1 MGAAPNFRTEIA
13 ISRNLSVDLQKI
25 EHSAWRIE
33 QNVLIKNKGI
43 QLTTLCTLRFAFCDI
58 EHMNKHKAIFAF
70 AMALLSLVY
79 TAGFCAESVGLV
91 EKIGTGTIDWARGVV
106 QARGISAPIKKGA
119 EKTPSN
125 SPKALSEA
133 KNDARIKLLET
144 VKKIK
149 IDTKHSV
156 GGMAGNNKTIMT
168 QIKDMVYDATEIE
181 KFRKYMSDGSVEV
194 LLQMNL
200 HGGFTQL
207 ILPKEIRQIEGIKQ
221 IKRGANSTD
230 VNTNPVSK
238 AYTGLL
244 VDARSIELQ
253 PALVFKILDENLEEV
268 FGPAFVSREFVVQQG
283 MAAYYTDIESAK
295 SDPRINDNP
304 LTVKALR
311 TDYPSQC
318 NIVISNADAS
328 KLKSASH
335 HLLFLKES
343 RVVVALSPQ

>member
-1 MGAAPNFRTEIA
+1 MKN
-13 ISRNLSVDLQKI
+13 QK
-25 EHSAWRIE
+25 S
-33 QNVLIKNKGI
+33 
-43 QLTTLCTLRFAFCDI
+43 
-58 EHMNKHKAIFAF
+58 IFTF

-79 TAGFCAESVGLV
+79 TAGFCAELIGLV
-91 EKIGTGTIDWARGVV
+91 ENKDTGTIDWARGVV
-106 QARGISAPIKKGA
+106 QAKGISAPLKKGT
-119 EKTPSN
+119 EKTPPN

-144 VKKIK
+144 LKKIK
-149 IDTKHSV
+149 IDTTRSV
-156 GGMAGNNKTIMT
+156 GGMAGNNKRIMT
-168 QIKDMVYDATEIE
+168 QIKDMVYDASEIE

-221 IKRGANSTD
+221 IKRGANSTG
-230 VNTNPVSK
+230 VNTNSVSR

-283 MAAYYTDIESAK
+283 MAAYYSDIQSAK
-295 SDPRINDNP
+295 SDPRIRNRP

-311 TDYPSQC
+311 TDYPSRC
-318 NIVISNADAS
+318 DIVISNPDAS

-343 RVVVALSPQ
+343 RVVVVLSPQ

>member
-1 MGAAPNFRTEIA
+1 MSFGYPAVT
-13 ISRNLSVDLQKI
+13 
-25 EHSAWRIE
+25 
-33 QNVLIKNKGI
+33 
-43 QLTTLCTLRFAFCDI
+43 
-58 EHMNKHKAIFAF
+58 
-70 AMALLSLVY
+70 
-79 TAGFCAESVGLV
+79 CAELIGLV
-91 EKIGTGTIDWARGVV
+91 EKKDTGTIDWARGVV

-125 SPKALSEA
+125 SPKALSQA

-149 IDTKHSV
+149 IYTNRSV
-156 GGMAGNNKTIMT
+156 GGMAGKNKTIMT
-168 QIKDMVYDATEIE
+168 QIKDMVYNANEIE
-181 KFRKYMSDGSVEV
+181 KFRKYMSDGSIEV

-221 IKRGANSTD
+221 INRGASSTGVDTNSA
-230 VNTNPVSK
+230 SK
-238 AYTGLL
+238 AYSGLL

-283 MAAYYTDIESAK
+283 MAAYYSDIASAK
-295 SDPRINDNP
+295 SDPRIRNRP

-311 TDYPSQC
+311 TDYPSRC

-328 KLKSASH
+328 KLKSASR
-335 HLLFLKES
+335 HLLFLKET
-343 RVVVALSPQ
+343 RVVIVLSSP

>member
-1 MGAAPNFRTEIA
+1 LASSFTE
-13 ISRNLSVDLQKI
+13 R
-25 EHSAWRIE
+25 
-33 QNVLIKNKGI
+33 
-43 QLTTLCTLRFAFCDI
+43 
-58 EHMNKHKAIFAF
+58 MNKPNAILAF
-70 AMALLSLVY
+70 AIALLSLVY
-79 TAGFCAESVGLV
+79 TAGFCAESIGLV
-91 EKIGTGTIDWARGVV
+91 EKNDTGTIDWARGVV

-119 EKTPSN
+119 EKTPPN

-149 IDTKHSV
+149 IDSKRSV
-156 GGMAGNNKTIMT
+156 GGIAANNKTIMT
-168 QIKDMVYDATEIE
+168 QIKDMVYDANEIE
-181 KFRKYMSDGSVEV
+181 KFRKYMSDGSIEV

-221 IKRGANSTD
+221 IKRGTNTTGANTTS
-230 VNTNPVSK
+230 VSK

-295 SDPRINDNP
+295 SDPRIRNWP

-311 TDYPSQC
+311 TDYPSRC

-328 KLKSASH
+328 KLRSASQN
-335 HLLFLKES
+335 LQFLKES
-343 RVVVALSPQ
+343 RVVIVLSSP

>member
-1 MGAAPNFRTEIA
+1 MKN
-13 ISRNLSVDLQKI
+13 QKI
-25 EHSAWRIE
+25 
-33 QNVLIKNKGI
+33 
-43 QLTTLCTLRFAFCDI
+43 
-58 EHMNKHKAIFAF
+58 IFTF
-70 AMALLSLVY
+70 AMVLLGLFYS
-79 TAGFCAESVGLV
+79 AGFCAELIGMV
-91 EKIGTGTIDWARGVV
+91 EKKDAGTIDWARGVV
-106 QARGISAPIKKGA
+106 QAIGVSAPIKKEA
-119 EKTPSN
+119 PKTPPN

-133 KNDARIKLLET
+133 RNDARIKLLQT

-149 IDTKHSV
+149 IDTNHSV
-156 GGMAGNNKTIMT
+156 GDIADKNKTIMT

-207 ILPKEIRQIEGIKQ
+207 VLPKEIRQIEGIKQ
-221 IKRGANSTD
+221 IKREATSTGVDTNS
-230 VNTNPVSK
+230 VSA

-244 VDARSIELQ
+244 VDARNIELQ

-268 FGPAFVSREFVVQQG
+268 FGPAFASREFVVQQG

-295 SDPRINDNP
+295 SDPRISENP

-311 TDYPSQC
+311 TDYPSRC

-328 KLKSASH
+328 RLKSASH

-343 RVVVALSPQ
+343 RVVVVLSPE

>member
-1 MGAAPNFRTEIA
+1 
-13 ISRNLSVDLQKI
+13 
-25 EHSAWRIE
+25 
-33 QNVLIKNKGI
+33 
-43 QLTTLCTLRFAFCDI
+43 
-58 EHMNKHKAIFAF
+58 
-70 AMALLSLVY
+70 MALLSLDY
-79 TAGFCAESVGLV
+79 TAGFCAESIGLV
-91 EKIGTGTIDWARGVV
+91 EKKDTGTIDWARGVV
-106 QARGISAPIKKGA
+106 QARGISASIKKGA
-119 EKTPSN
+119 EKTTPN

-149 IDTKHSV
+149 IDTNRSV
-156 GGMAGNNKTIMT
+156 GDVAAKNKTIMT

-194 LLQMNL
+194 LLQINL

-221 IKRGANSTD
+221 IKRGANSSG
-230 VNTNPVSK
+230 VNTNSVSET
-238 AYTGLL
+238 YTGLI
-244 VDARSIELQ
+244 VDARSIKLQ

-295 SDPRINDNP
+295 SDPRIRNRP

-311 TDYPSQC
+311 TDYPSRC

-343 RVVVALSPQ
+343 RVVIVSSSQ

>member
-1 MGAAPNFRTEIA
+1 MSFGYPGVT
-13 ISRNLSVDLQKI
+13 
-25 EHSAWRIE
+25 
-33 QNVLIKNKGI
+33 
-43 QLTTLCTLRFAFCDI
+43 
-58 EHMNKHKAIFAF
+58 
-70 AMALLSLVY
+70 
-79 TAGFCAESVGLV
+79 CAESIGLV
-91 EKIGTGTIDWARGVV
+91 EKKDTGTIDWARGVV

-119 EKTPSN
+119 EKTPPN

-149 IDTKHSV
+149 IDTKRSV
-156 GGMAGNNKTIMT
+156 GDMAGKNKTIMT
-168 QIKDMVYDATEIE
+168 QIKDMVYNANEIE
-181 KFRKYMSDGSVEV
+181 TFRKYLSDGSIEV

-221 IKRGANSTD
+221 INRGANSTG
-230 VNTNPVSK
+230 VNTNSVSK
-238 AYTGLL
+238 AYSGLL

-268 FGPAFVSREFVVQQG
+268 FGPAFASREFVVQQG

-295 SDPRINDNP
+295 SDPRIRNRP

-335 HLLFLKES
+335 HLLFLKET
-343 RVVVALSPQ
+343 RVVIVLSPP

>member
-1 MGAAPNFRTEIA
+1 MLKLLKF
-13 ISRNLSVDLQKI
+13 ISTSAFI
-25 EHSAWRIE
+25 EP
-33 QNVLIKNKGI
+33 
-43 QLTTLCTLRFAFCDI
+43 
-58 EHMNKHKAIFAF
+58 MNKHNAILAF
-70 AMALLSLVY
+70 AIALLSLVY
-79 TAGFCAESVGLV
+79 TVGFCAESIGLV
-91 EKIGTGTIDWARGVV
+91 EKKGTGTIDWAKGIV

-119 EKTPSN
+119 EKTPRN

-149 IDTKHSV
+149 IDTNHSV
-156 GGMAGNNKTIMT
+156 GSLAGNNKTIMT

-221 IKRGANSTD
+221 INRGANSTD
-230 VNTNPVSK
+230 VNTNSLSK

-283 MAAYYTDIESAK
+283 MAAYYSDIASAK
-295 SDPRINDNP
+295 SDPRINDKP

-343 RVVVALSPQ
+343 RVVVVLSPQ

>member
-1 MGAAPNFRTEIA
+1 MSFGYPAVT
-13 ISRNLSVDLQKI
+13 
-25 EHSAWRIE
+25 
-33 QNVLIKNKGI
+33 
-43 QLTTLCTLRFAFCDI
+43 
-58 EHMNKHKAIFAF
+58 
-70 AMALLSLVY
+70 
-79 TAGFCAESVGLV
+79 CAESIGLV
-91 EKIGTGTIDWARGVV
+91 EKKDTGTIDWARGVV

-119 EKTPSN
+119 EKTPPN

-149 IDTKHSV
+149 IDTKRSV
-156 GGMAGNNKTIMT
+156 GDMAGKNKTIMT
-168 QIKDMVYDATEIE
+168 QIKDMVYNANEIE
-181 KFRKYMSDGSVEV
+181 TFRKYLSDGSIEV

-207 ILPKEIRQIEGIKQ
+207 ILPTEIRQIEGIKQ
-221 IKRGANSTD
+221 INRGTSSTGVDTNS
-230 VNTNPVSK
+230 VSK
-238 AYTGLL
+238 AFSGLL

-268 FGPAFVSREFVVQQG
+268 FGPAFASREFVVQQG

-295 SDPRINDNP
+295 SDPRIRNRP

-335 HLLFLKES
+335 HLLFLKET
-343 RVVVALSPQ
+343 RVVIVLS

>member
-1 MGAAPNFRTEIA
+1 MKN
-13 ISRNLSVDLQKI
+13 QKI
-25 EHSAWRIE
+25 IFTFTI
-33 QNVLIKNKGI
+33 VLLGLIY
-43 QLTTLCTLRFAFCDI
+43 
-58 EHMNKHKAIFAF
+58 
-70 AMALLSLVY
+70 S
-79 TAGFCAESVGLV
+79 AGFCAESIGLV
-91 EKIGTGTIDWARGVV
+91 EKKDTGTIDWARGVV
-106 QARGISAPIKKGA
+106 QARGISAPIKKEA
-119 EKTPSN
+119 EKTPPN

-149 IDTKHSV
+149 IDTNRSV
-156 GGMAGNNKTIMT
+156 GGMAGKNKTIMT

-194 LLQMNL
+194 LLQINL

-221 IKRGANSTD
+221 IKRGANSSG
-230 VNTNPVSK
+230 VNTNSVSET
-238 AYTGLL
+238 YTGLI
-244 VDARSIELQ
+244 VDARSIKLQ

-295 SDPRINDNP
+295 SDPRIRNRP

-311 TDYPSQC
+311 TDYPSRC

-343 RVVVALSPQ
+343 RVVIVSSSQ

>member
-1 MGAAPNFRTEIA
+1 
-13 ISRNLSVDLQKI
+13 
-25 EHSAWRIE
+25 
-33 QNVLIKNKGI
+33 
-43 QLTTLCTLRFAFCDI
+43 
-58 EHMNKHKAIFAF
+58 MNKHKAIFAF
-70 AMALLSLVY
+70 AVALLSLVY
-79 TAGFCAESVGLV
+79 TAGFCAESVGRV
-91 EKIGTGTIDWARGVV
+91 EKKETGTIDWARGVV
-106 QARGISAPIKKGA
+106 QAKGISAPIKKEA

-133 KNDARIKLLET
+133 KNDARLKLLET
-144 VKKIK
+144 VKRIK
-149 IDTKHSV
+149 IDSKRSV
-156 GGMAGNNKTIMT
+156 GDMAAKHKTIMT
-168 QIKDMVYDATEIE
+168 QIKDMVYNATEVE

-207 ILPKEIRQIEGIKQ
+207 VLPEEVRHIEGIKQ
-221 IKRGANSTD
+221 IKPGANSSG
-230 VNTNPVSK
+230 VNPNSVSE

-244 VDARSIELQ
+244 VDARSIELH
-253 PALVFKILDENLEEV
+253 PALAFKILDENLEEV

-295 SDPRINDNP
+295 SDPRISDHP

-311 TDYPSQC
+311 TDWPTRC

-343 RVVVALSPQ
+343 RVVILLSPP